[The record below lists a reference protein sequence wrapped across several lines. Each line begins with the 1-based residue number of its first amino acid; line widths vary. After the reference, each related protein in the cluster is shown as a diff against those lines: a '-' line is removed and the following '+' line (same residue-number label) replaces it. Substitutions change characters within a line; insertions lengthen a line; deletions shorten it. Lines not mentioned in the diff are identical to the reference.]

1 MIYLITQMLLC
12 IALAL
17 ITGGAVGWLLHR
29 SRHADRISELRQTIG
44 QQHAQVQQARTDVSM
59 ITQDF
64 DELKSRAQTE
74 IDALRQDNKRLPGL
88 DQNLER
94 SQLLVRQLMQKHEAQ
109 LRDLT
114 QEKEQLAVK
123 LSVMQ
128 DREASSTKVRA
139 ELESTR
145 SQLAELRSSAAVAAP
160 VSTPVAADTAA
171 LASALTAASSAAT
184 PSAPAA
190 AKTAATTAVTAP
202 DTDFAPVTIA
212 DDVMGNDSPS
222 DQMSASETPAG
233 KAPASPASSASSEA
247 LNVASSSAHRS
258 SWASARL
265 PDVSTAAGSTE
276 TESDS
281 AALMRSMGLEF
292 DHDEDETADMS
303 DEVST
308 VGPMGGRMDE
318 PDVGPDDAPAAPE
331 TDEYLVARE
340 DMGDPA
346 GVAQSEAVHDSAAPD
361 AVVRAAT
368 AQAEAV
374 PGDERLAIGEVEFED
389 EASDDF
395 NNDTL
400 TEYDSDVEQLFDA
413 VDRRDDLQQIFGIGP
428 VTERALNEL
437 GITSYS
443 QLADLKRHDIET
455 IADALQIFPGR
466 IERDDWVGN
475 ARRQLEDVLE
485 EL

>member
-160 VSTPVAADTAA
+160 LSAPAAADTAA

-212 DDVMGNDSPS
+212 DDDMGNDSPS

-247 LNVASSSAHRS
+247 RI
-258 SWASARL
+258 R
-265 PDVSTAAGSTE
+265 P
-276 TESDS
+276 
-281 AALMRSMGLEF
+281 R
-292 DHDEDETADMS
+292 
-303 DEVST
+303 
-308 VGPMGGRMDE
+308 R
-318 PDVGPDDAPAAPE
+318 
-331 TDEYLVARE
+331 
-340 DMGDPA
+340 
-346 GVAQSEAVHDSAAPD
+346 
-361 AVVRAAT
+361 
-368 AQAEAV
+368 
-374 PGDERLAIGEVEFED
+374 
-389 EASDDF
+389 
-395 NNDTL
+395 
-400 TEYDSDVEQLFDA
+400 
-413 VDRRDDLQQIFGIGP
+413 RRD
-428 VTERALNEL
+428 
-437 GITSYS
+437 S
-443 QLADLKRHDIET
+443 
-455 IADALQIFPGR
+455 
-466 IERDDWVGN
+466 
-475 ARRQLEDVLE
+475 
-485 EL
+485 